1 MKKYYSTLN
10 KKEKKKIKEV
20 YLKEYKKTDLDKR
33 LNRLLVF
40 FVLGTLFSIYLF
52 IDAFRGEK
60 LNISTFISAI
70 TLLIASLVF
79 LIGRY
84 KIKLEV
90 LNKIALKN
98 K

>member
-10 KKEKKKIKEV
+10 KEKRKIINNI
-20 YLKEYKKTDLDKR
+20 YLKEYKKTELNKR
-33 LNRLLVF
+33 LNRLLLF
-40 FVLGTLFSIYLF
+40 FILGTGFSIYLF
-52 IDAFRGEK
+52 VDAFNGEE
-60 LNISTFISAI
+60 LNISSLISAI

-84 KIKLEV
+84 KIKLDV